1 MQALSSVR
9 GCVTTVLGFALT
21 CLPFTASAQPT
32 QQPPTQAAPAQPD
45 GAVPPAARDEWE
57 KTLARTPLPK
67 KGCFTASYPSAEWQ
81 EVPCVSPPSHPFSPA
96 TPGSRS
102 QTVGDGTNDWTADS
116 ATGKISNAIGSFEK
130 VIGVTSITGPDGTQ
144 DSFSL
149 QINTNL
155 FDTVQ
160 CIGHSAPPQPCKG
173 WQQFIFSNT
182 HANDA
187 GEPGVL
193 MEYFLL
199 NYVGTCPANWQR
211 TGNHCTVFSQTNV
224 MPKQTAVNLAQL
236 RLFAHTSPAEDRVTL
251 TTCNPAFTPS
261 CTASA
266 SADDSVLGLTSRWQ
280 AAEFNIFGD
289 GNFSTATFNAKST
302 LTVRI
307 ALDEGSTIKPKCHPE
322 SFTGEMNNLT
332 LAFTPLYQPQGP
344 WPALTF
350 VETNDPKYFPMPSCA
365 FSAGEPHLSTFD
377 GELYDFQASGDFV
390 LVEADPDFVVQT
402 RQARGNWPAPNVTAN
417 RAVATKMGGTRV
429 AVCLGPARL
438 EINGALVDL
447 PEDRS
452 LSLPGGVSV
461 LRNADNVY
469 LIKGQDGEAVRA
481 EITSDDF
488 INVAVDLGYAP
499 RTWVRGLLGNANGKT
514 GDDIATRDG
523 RAVAQP
529 VSFADLYG
537 PYTDSWRVP
546 PDQSLLC
553 REDNIIRG
561 VPDRP
566 FYASDLD
573 PADYK
578 LGQATC
584 KAAGVKDE
592 LLDACILDAGV
603 LGQGAADF
611 FVRAPAPI
619 AVMPRP

>member
-1 MQALSSVR
+1 VATWNAADLEEAIIAAKGAGGMAR
-9 GCVTTVLGFALT
+9 
-21 CLPFTASAQPT
+21 
-32 QQPPTQAAPAQPD
+32 TQAEWARHPQ
-45 GAVPPAARDEWE
+45 GAAVAA
-57 KTLARTPLPK
+57 L
-67 KGCFTASYPSAEWQ
+67 
-81 EVPCVSPPSHPFSPA
+81 
-96 TPGSRS
+96 
-102 QTVGDGTNDWTADS
+102 
-116 ATGKISNAIGSFEK
+116 
-130 VIGVTSITGPDGTQ
+130 
-144 DSFSL
+144 
-149 QINTNL
+149 
-155 FDTVQ
+155 
-160 CIGHSAPPQPCKG
+160 
-173 WQQFIFSNT
+173 
-182 HANDA
+182 
-187 GEPGVL
+187 L
-193 MEYFLL
+193 MEIM
-199 NYVGTCPANWQR
+199 
-211 TGNHCTVFSQTNV
+211 S
-224 MPKQTAVNLAQL
+224 
-236 RLFAHTSPAEDRVTL
+236 
-251 TTCNPAFTPS
+251 
-261 CTASA
+261 

-307 ALDEGSTIKPKCHPE
+307 ALDEGSTIKPKCHLE
-322 SFTGEMNNLT
+322 SFTGEKNNFT
-332 LAFTPLYQPQGP
+332 LAWTPLYQPQGP

-592 LLDACILDAGV
+592 LLEACILDAGV